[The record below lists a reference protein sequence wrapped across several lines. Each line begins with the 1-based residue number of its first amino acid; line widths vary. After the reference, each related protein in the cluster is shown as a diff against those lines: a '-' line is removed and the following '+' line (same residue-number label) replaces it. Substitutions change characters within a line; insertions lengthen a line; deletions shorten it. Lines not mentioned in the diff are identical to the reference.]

1 MNGVV
6 RLTRSGPV
14 VSGSDE
20 ELSRLRAH
28 FEGRHYLALPG
39 FLDPALLDTL
49 RAKLK
54 ASDFARIDRAVGS
67 ELRPLDSAPYFA
79 LELLLNSRR
88 VLELIPR
95 LTGCPPVAC
104 FTGRIYR
111 RAPGESHVSRWHTD
125 LNEDGRMV
133 TLSLNLSDELY
144 RGGTTLLREAATGR
158 VVCELPNT
166 GFGDAILFPIDPRF
180 EHRVLD
186 VEGDAPKTALAG
198 WFNSKPDPRHLFTR
212 GAAGANS
219 PPPSSA

>member
-6 RLTRSGPV
+6 KLTRSGPV

-28 FEGRHYLALPG
+28 FEERHYLSLPG
-39 FLDPALLDTL
+39 FLDPSLLDTL
-49 RAKLK
+49 RAKL
-54 ASDFARIDRAVGS
+54 AATDFVRIDREVGS
-67 ELRPLDSAPYFA
+67 ELRPLDTAPYFA
-79 LELLLNSRR
+79 LELLLNSRA

-111 RAPGESHVSRWHTD
+111 RAPGESHVSHWHTD
-125 LNEDGRMV
+125 LTDDGRMV
-133 TLSLNLSDELY
+133 TLSINLSEQVY
-144 RGGTTLLREAATGR
+144 GGGTTLVREAATKR

-186 VEGDAPKTALAG
+186 VEGDAPKTAFAG
-198 WFNSKPDPRHLFTR
+198 WFNSKPDPRYLFAR
-212 GAAGANS
+212 GRG
-219 PPPSSA
+219 

>member
-28 FEGRHYLALPG
+28 FEERHYLSLPG

-49 RAKLK
+49 RAKL
-54 ASDFARIDRAVGS
+54 AATDFVRINRDVGS
-67 ELRPLDSAPYFA
+67 ELRPLDTAPYFA
-79 LELLLNSRR
+79 LELLLNSPS

-95 LTGCPPVAC
+95 LTGCPRPAC

-125 LNEDGRMV
+125 LTDDGRMV
-133 TLSLNLSDELY
+133 TLSLNLSDEVY
-144 RGGTTLLREAATGR
+144 GGGATLVREAATKR

-198 WFNSKPDPRHLFTR
+198 WFNSKPDPRYLFAR
-212 GAAGANS
+212 GRS
-219 PPPSSA
+219 

>member
-6 RLTRSGPV
+6 RLTRSGPSI
-14 VSGSDE
+14 SGSE
-20 ELSRLRAH
+20 GELARLRAH
-28 FEGRHYLALPG
+28 FEERQHLALPG

-49 RAKLK
+49 RGKLA
-54 ASDFARIDRAVGS
+54 ASGFARIDRDVGS

-88 VLELIPR
+88 VLELIPE
-95 LTGCPPVAC
+95 LTGCPRPAC

-125 LNEDGRMV
+125 VNEDGRMV
-133 TLSLNLSDELY
+133 TLSINLSDAVY
-144 RGGTTLLREAATGR
+144 RGGTTLVREADTKR

-198 WFNSKPDPRHLFTR
+198 WFNSKPDPRYLFTR

>member
-1 MNGVV
+1 MSGVV

-14 VSGSDE
+14 ISGSEE

-28 FEGRHYLALPG
+28 FEGRHHLALPG

-49 RAKLK
+49 RAKLA
-54 ASDFARIDRAVGS
+54 ASEFVRIDREVGS
-67 ELRPLDSAPYFA
+67 ELRPTDTAPYFA
-79 LELLLNSRR
+79 LELLLNSRAM
-88 VLELIPR
+88 LELIPR
-95 LTGCPPVAC
+95 LTGCPRPAC

-125 LNEDGRMV
+125 INEDGRMV
-133 TLSLNLSDELY
+133 TLSVNLSERAY
-144 RGGTTLLREAATGR
+144 RGGTTLLREADTKR

-198 WFNSKPDPRHLFTR
+198 WFNSRPDPRYLFTR
-212 GAAGANS
+212 GVAGA
-219 PPPSSA
+219 

>member
-1 MNGVV
+1 
-6 RLTRSGPV
+6 
-14 VSGSDE
+14 
-20 ELSRLRAH
+20 
-28 FEGRHYLALPG
+28 
-39 FLDPALLDTL
+39 
-49 RAKLK
+49 
-54 ASDFARIDRAVGS
+54 VGS
-67 ELRPLDSAPYFA
+67 ELRPLDMAPYFA
-79 LELLLNSRR
+79 MELLLNSRR

-133 TLSLNLSDELY
+133 TLSINLSEGVY
-144 RGGTTLLREAATGR
+144 GGGTTLVREAATRR

-180 EHRVLD
+180 EHRVRD
-186 VEGDAPKTALAG
+186 VEGDTPKTALAG
-198 WFNSKPDPRHLFTR
+198 WFNSKPDPRYLFTR

-219 PPPSSA
+219 PSPSSS